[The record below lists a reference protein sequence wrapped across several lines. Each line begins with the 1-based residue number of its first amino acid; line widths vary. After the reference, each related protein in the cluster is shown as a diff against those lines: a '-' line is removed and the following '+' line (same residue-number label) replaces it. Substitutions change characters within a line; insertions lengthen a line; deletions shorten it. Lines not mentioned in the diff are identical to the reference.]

1 MFQTKKKKIKS
12 YLENKQ
18 SAETLTAFDVLLHD
32 YLSGDLESEF
42 EAIGLSGIKIHIDWL
57 NDYKC
62 IEVEGSYSKYLI
74 EIQIEPSEFSI
85 AYDEDEPD
93 DYKTYPLISKDDLF
107 LEVKAL
113 LKILN

>member
-18 SAETLTAFDVLLHD
+18 FAETLTAFDALLHD

-42 EAIGLSGIKIHIDWL
+42 EAVGLSGIAIHIDWL

-62 IEVEGSYSKYLI
+62 IEVGGSYSKYLI

-85 AYDEDEPD
+85 AYDEEEPD
-93 DYKTYPLISKDDLF
+93 EYKTYSLISKADLYA
-107 LEVKAL
+107 EVQAL
-113 LKILN
+113 LKGLN